1 MHRRDLASAR
11 AFGRRSLSARSVSVA
26 ALASLALAFGTGCPE
41 EPKPTKEQP
50 KPTPAATTASK
61 TAEAKPDT
69 KAEAKGGNEGK
80 MGTATIKGVVSFT
93 GKAPEMKVPKKRKD
107 AEFCKTK
114 EVKYNAVVADKGK
127 LADVFVRLANDAVK
141 GDYKAPT
148 KHAEISQVDCMYTPR
163 VQGVVAGQ
171 TIDIK
176 NGDATLHN
184 VHTYKGA
191 ESWFNKPQIKG
202 SDPIAQE
209 MPDEPKLIK
218 FACDVHPWMR
228 GFVVVTAH
236 PFFAVSGADGSFT
249 IEKVPA
255 GEYTIEA
262 WHPHFGLKTSKV
274 KVEDGK
280 SVDAPFSYDGTE
292 AEPIENKDELKDLF

>member
-1 MHRRDLASAR
+1 MHRRDLA
-11 AFGRRSLSARSVSVA
+11 SVA
-26 ALASLALAFGTGCPE
+26 ALASLALTIGVGCPE
-41 EPKPTKEQP
+41 EPKPAAKTTAP
-50 KPTPAATTASK
+50 ATTAAK
-61 TAEAKPDT
+61 TADVAKTADT
-69 KAEAKGGNEGK
+69 KTAAPAGGGSEGK
-80 MGTATIKGVVSFT
+80 MGTATIKGVVNFS

-127 LADVFVRLANDAVK
+127 LAEVFIRLANDSVK
-141 GDYKAPT
+141 GDYKAPS
-148 KHAEISQVDCMYTPR
+148 KHAEINQTDCMYAPR
-163 VQGVVAGQ
+163 IQGVVAGQ

-202 SDPIAQE
+202 SPEIPQE
-209 MPDEPKLIK
+209 MPDEPKIVK
-218 FACDVHPWMR
+218 FTCDVHPWMR
-228 GFVVVTAH
+228 GFVVVTSH

-249 IEKVPA
+249 IDKVPA
-255 GEYTIEA
+255 GEFTVEA
-262 WHPHFGLKTSKV
+262 WHPHYGLKTAKV

-280 SVDAPFSYDGTE
+280 PAEVTFSYDGTE
-292 AEPIENKDELKDLF
+292 AEPAENKDELKDLF

>member
-1 MHRRDLASAR
+1 
-11 AFGRRSLSARSVSVA
+11 
-26 ALASLALAFGTGCPE
+26 
-41 EPKPTKEQP
+41 
-50 KPTPAATTASK
+50 
-61 TAEAKPDT
+61 
-69 KAEAKGGNEGK
+69 
-80 MGTATIKGVVSFT
+80 MGTATIKGVVNFT
-93 GKAPEMKVPKKRKD
+93 GKAPDMKVPKKRKD

-141 GDYKAPT
+141 GDYKAPAT
-148 KHAEISQVDCMYTPR
+148 HAVINQTDCMYSPR
-163 VQGVVAGQ
+163 IQGVVAGQ

-209 MPDEPKLIK
+209 MPDEPKIIK
-218 FACDVHPWMR
+218 FTCDVHPWMR

-236 PFFAVSGADGSFT
+236 PFFGVSGADGSFT

-255 GEYTIEA
+255 GEYTLEA
-262 WHPHFGLKTSKV
+262 WHPFYGLKTAKV

-280 SVDAPFSYDGTE
+280 TAEATFSYDGTE
-292 AEPIENKDELKDLF
+292 KAPAENPDELKDLF

>member
-1 MHRRDLASAR
+1 MHRRDLA
-11 AFGRRSLSARSVSVA
+11 SVA
-26 ALASLALAFGTGCPE
+26 ALASLALTIGVGCPE
-41 EPKPTKEQP
+41 EPKEKPQP
-50 KPTPAATTASK
+50 KPTAAATTPKPATTQAATDSK
-61 TAEAKPDT
+61 TAAPS
-69 KAEAKGGNEGK
+69 GGNEGK
-80 MGTATIKGVVSFT
+80 MGTATIKGVVNFT

-141 GDYKAPT
+141 GDYKAPS
-148 KHAEISQVDCMYTPR
+148 KHAEIAQVDCMYTPR

-176 NGDATLHN
+176 NGDQTLHN

-209 MPDEPKLIK
+209 LPDEPKIVK
-218 FACDVHPWMR
+218 FTCDVHPWMR

-236 PFFAVSGADGSFT
+236 PFFATTGADGTFT
-249 IEKVPA
+249 IDKVPA
-255 GEYTIEA
+255 GEFTIEA
-262 WHPHFGLKTSKV
+262 WHPHFGAKTAKV
-274 KVEDGK
+274 KVEEGK
-280 SVDAPFSYDGTE
+280 PAEVTFSYDGTE
-292 AEPIENKDELKDLF
+292 AEPAENKDELKDLF